1 MSASP
6 SPRQAFDRV
15 LANVRSTLHTA
26 FPAQVLAYD
35 AAAQTVD
42 LRPAIE
48 REVPTDDPRAP
59 WDLLPLPDLYGV
71 QLMWP
76 RGGKFAWTFPL
87 EPGDWV
93 LVLCAEQS
101 TMLWRQRGEAP
112 SPPGILDAHGL
123 NGCVALP
130 GWFPDKEKLTDVSA
144 TDLVI
149 GTEDG
154 ETTIRIKPDGTVV
167 LGGEAGAGFVALAE
181 KVDAELRRIQTS
193 MASFNGASFTF
204 PYKAGSSPAVP
215 PDEPTT
221 GITGAATVRAK

>member
-35 AAAQTVD
+35 VAAQTVD

-48 REVPTDDPRAP
+48 REVPTDDPRTP

-76 RGGKFAWTFPL
+76 RGGSYAWTFPL
-87 EPGDWV
+87 KPGDWV

-101 TMLWRQRGEAP
+101 TMLWRSRGEAP

-130 GWFPDKEKLTDVSA
+130 GWFPDKDRLANVST

-149 GTEDG
+149 GAEDG
-154 ETTIRIKPDGTVV
+154 SATIRIKPDGTVV
-167 LGGEAGAGFVALAE
+167 LSEDAVALALAPLVE
-181 KVDAELRRIQTS
+181 KAIEAAIKGHTHTVS
-193 MASFNGASFTF
+193 
-204 PYKAGSSPAVP
+204 
-215 PDEPTT
+215 TT
-221 GITGAATVRAK
+221 GTAAAQSGTTAVGVLGGTVLSTAASKVKGV